1 MLEVKKEKIFIGEKI
16 WKIEKKFENIN
27 LKKFFSENF
36 SDSKI
41 LQKNFYKKIKNFI
54 WNEKI
59 WKNEKIGK
67 KDFSHLKLSFFIKK
81 LKKKFLEKKFSSKKI
96 SDENFKMN
104 IKNFDEIFEICEKKI
119 SDKKN
124 FSEINIFLENEKKY
138 LEIRNCYL
146 ILDFWEEKEKIW
158 ITLQSDEFLKMID

>member
-1 MLEVKKEKIFIGEKI
+1 VIEVKKEKVFDGEKN

-59 WKNEKIGK
+59 WK
-67 KDFSHLKLSFFIKK
+67 KDFSHLKLSFFIEKIS
-81 LKKKFLEKKFSSKKI
+81 KKFPEKIFLSEKI
-96 SDENFKMN
+96 SSENFKMN
-104 IKNFDEIFEICEKKI
+104 IKNFDEIFEICEEKI

-138 LEIRNCYL
+138 LEITNCDL
-146 ILDFWEEKEKIW
+146 FLDFWNEKEKIS